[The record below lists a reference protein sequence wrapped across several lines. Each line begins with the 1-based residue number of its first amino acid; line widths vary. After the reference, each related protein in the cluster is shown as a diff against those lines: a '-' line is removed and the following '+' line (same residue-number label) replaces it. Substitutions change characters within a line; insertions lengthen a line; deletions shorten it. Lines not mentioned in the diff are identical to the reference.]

1 MIASLPL
8 DKRLHK
14 LPDFNEENLLRTN
27 GYELIAGV
35 DEVGRG
41 PLAGP
46 VMAAAVMLPLN
57 THFDWIGLVNDSKK
71 LTEKRR
77 EQLYDAIMA
86 DAIAVGVGSVNPA
99 AIDIHGIGNAAR
111 MAMKFAID
119 QLDLKPDFILID
131 AVRLPDVKI
140 PQKSIIRGDGKCIS
154 IAAASI
160 VAKVTRDH
168 YMMGIDNVYCNYGFA
183 RHKGYPTR
191 EHMNNLMRFGIC
203 PIHRKSFAPVKTQSS
218 RSNEHKPQ
226 THR

>member
-1 MIASLPL
+1 MRL
-8 DKRLHK
+8 DN
-14 LPDFNEENLLRTN
+14 LPDFAEETLLSEN
-27 GYELIAGV
+27 GYNLVAGV

-46 VMAAAVMLPLN
+46 VMAAAVILPLN

-71 LTEKRR
+71 LTERKR
-77 EQLYDAIMA
+77 EYLYDAIMA
-86 DAIAVGVGSVNPA
+86 NTIAVGVGSVSPA

-111 MAMKFAID
+111 MAMRFAID
-119 QLDLKPDFILID
+119 QLRLKPDFVLID
-131 AVRLPDVKI
+131 AVKLPDVKL
-140 PQKSIIRGDGKCIS
+140 PQRSIIRGDSRCIS

-191 EHMNNLMRFGIC
+191 QHMANLEQFGIC
-203 PIHRKSFAPVKTQSS
+203 PIHRKSFAPVKNAIELNQNNSVS
-218 RSNEHKPQ
+218 GLSKSKVL
-226 THR
+226 